1 MSKKSIDS
9 FPFKYRPE
17 VDGLRALAILPVIF
31 FHTGLPAFNSGL
43 IGVDIFFIISGY
55 LITSIIFKES
65 STQEFSIK
73 YFYLR
78 RIRRLLPALFLMMVI
93 TIPISFFLMQ
103 PYYLENFG
111 QSLVATSLM
120 SNNFL
125 LYLTTDYWSPYAEFK
140 PLLHTWSL
148 GLEEQ
153 FYLIYPVFLLYIFS
167 FQLAKILKIY
177 IGIIILSF
185 LFSFL
190 LIKTGNLEANFYL
203 LPSRL
208 WELFLG
214 GITAFLAHGKSNY
227 YNINKYIT
235 NNLASIIGAI
245 LLTLSFVI
253 NYDETHPNYKLLL
266 VAFGSILIILH
277 CKNGTVIHRFLANK
291 NIVFIGLI
299 SYSLY
304 LWHNPIFTFLR
315 FFSESPPSFMMYLSS
330 LLIIFVI
337 SYMSWKIEITF
348 RNRYLVSNKKL
359 FLSLS
364 ASMILILSFGLS
376 AHFFKGFGERFEEL
390 KSTNDNQY
398 LSTKEY
404 LISADQKLKNEEFI
418 NTDSY
423 KLYVVGDSYSS
434 DVINMIKENSIN
446 SNIEIIKGDYNCVN
460 YYQDPL
466 SKVDRLANDADLMI
480 ISFHL
485 LNLDQRKCYRSLL
498 SMLKNNKHNYL
509 IIGSKDFG
517 YNPGYYL
524 LRKEYQAKVSFS
536 KAVIDFNN
544 FQLSLVEQ
552 ENFLDFS
559 DLNLDRSSSLPLFTP
574 SNKLISEDG
583 LHLTK
588 EGAGYFGKKLTSLII
603 EES

>member
-1 MSKKSIDS
+1 MNKKSIGS

-17 VDGLRALAILPVIF
+17 VDGLRAIAILPVIF
-31 FHTGLPAFNSGL
+31 FHTGLPNFKSGL

-55 LITSIIFKES
+55 LITSLIYKEA
-65 STQEFSIK
+65 STKQFSIK
-73 YFYLR
+73 DFYLR

-93 TIPISFFLMQ
+93 TIPISFYLMQ
-103 PYYLENFG
+103 PYHLENFG

-153 FYLIYPVFLLYIFS
+153 FYLIYPIFLLSIFA
-167 FQLAKILKIY
+167 FPLVKILKIY
-177 IGIIILSF
+177 IGIMVLSF
-185 LFSFL
+185 LCSLF

-214 GITAFLAHGKSNY
+214 GITAFLVHGKSNY
-227 YNINKYIT
+227 YSINKFIS
-235 NNLASIIGAI
+235 NNLASFIGAI
-245 LLTLSFVI
+245 LLILSFVI
-253 NYDETHPNYKLLL
+253 NYDQTHPNYKLLL
-266 VAFGSILIILH
+266 VAFGTTLIILH
-277 CKNGTVIHRFLANK
+277 CNKETVLYKFLANK

-315 FFSESPPSFMMYLSS
+315 FLSESPPSFMMYLCS
-330 LLIIFVI
+330 LLFIFVI
-337 SYMSWKIEITF
+337 SYMSWKIETKF
-348 RNRYLVSNKKL
+348 RNRQLVSNKKL
-359 FLSLS
+359 FFSLS
-364 ASMILILSFGLS
+364 VSIILILSFGLS

-390 KSTNDNQY
+390 KNANENQY
-398 LSTKEY
+398 LSTKQY
-404 LISADQKLKNEEFI
+404 LISADQMLKNNEFI
-418 NTDSY
+418 HTDFY
-423 KLYVVGDSYSS
+423 KLFVVGDSFSS
-434 DVINMIKENSIN
+434 DVINMIKENSTN
-446 SNIEIIKGDYNCVN
+446 KNIEIIKGNYNCVN
-460 YYQDPL
+460 SYQDSL

-485 LNLDQRKCYRSLL
+485 LNLDQRKCYKSLIR
-498 SMLKNNKHNYL
+498 MLKNKNHNYL
-509 IIGSKDFG
+509 VIGSKDFG
-517 YNPGYYL
+517 YNPGYFL
-524 LRKEYQAKVSFS
+524 LRKHYQAKINFS

-544 FQLSLVEQ
+544 FQLSLIEK
-552 ENFLDFS
+552 ENFLDFY
-559 DLNLDRSSSLPLFTP
+559 DLNLHNSSSLPLFTP

-588 EGAGYFGKKLTSLII
+588 EGAGFFGKKLVSFII
-603 EES
+603 EKN